1 MKTKTPAAANSIS
14 NQLHL
19 PSINSLEPIGL
30 HTCGKSRLRSHLSG
44 RGRGC
49 TGKGCVSSVVTGK
62 GRVCNVA
69 TRKGCVCTVATRKG
83 CAKQRVCLN
92 LEWECLNT
100 KMGVSQQRT
109 QVVSEV

>member
-14 NQLHL
+14 NQLRL

-30 HTCGKSRLRSHLSG
+30 HTCGKSRLRSHLGG

-49 TGKGCVSSVVTGK
+49 TGRGCVSSVVTG
-62 GRVCNVA
+62 
-69 TRKGCVCTVATRKG
+69 KGCVCTVATRKG

-109 QVVSEV
+109 PVVSEV